1 MPPLKDD
8 ARWRPIAAVH
18 RQLIARNNVSYVSAA
33 DLEKALARGRVHC
46 VRRSAAG
53 DRKRVARKEWGTEL
67 VLRESRAEGLGVHDR
82 LEPRKGAAQQVSLL
96 IRGWHFF
103 VWQPDIDTVWPASN
117 DSSKARNEV
126 PTDFPPSPAAPAV
139 VVKTAK
145 QWLDAAW
152 GHWPKRKDEKVKG
165 YYDERIRKHMQLEF
179 NDDKVDRVL
188 NTETIRVRYY
198 EHQRASRV
206 MPPVK

>member
-1 MPPLKDD
+1 
-8 ARWRPIAAVH
+8 
-18 RQLIARNNVSYVSAA
+18 VSAA

-103 VWQPDIDTVWPASN
+103 VWQPDIDKTWPTPGGG
-117 DSSKARNEV
+117 DNEV
-126 PTDFPPSPAAPAV
+126 PIGLPPSPAAGAAV
-139 VVKTAK
+139 EAKTAK